1 MTSFLGSYKTEIGDS
16 LKQVESQKA
25 QEGSV
30 KKNGKKTW
38 DISLFRIGY
47 KKKL

>member
-1 MTSFLGSYKTEIGDS
+1 MESFLGSYKTKIGDS

-25 QEGSV
+25 QKERV
-30 KKNGKKTW
+30 QKMAKKNEPSHFW
-38 DISLFRIGY
+38 LGY

>member
-25 QEGSV
+25 QKGSV
-30 KKNGKKTW
+30 KKTARKHGTLV
-38 DISLFRIGY
+38 SFE
-47 KKKL
+47 